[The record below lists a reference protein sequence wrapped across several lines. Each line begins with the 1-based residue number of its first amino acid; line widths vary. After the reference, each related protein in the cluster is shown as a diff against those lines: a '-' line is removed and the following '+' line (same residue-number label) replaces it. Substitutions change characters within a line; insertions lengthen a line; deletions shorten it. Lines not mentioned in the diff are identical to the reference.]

1 MKIDLSGK
9 TAVVTGGASGIGR
22 ALTNQL
28 AAAGAS
34 VAILDRDGTGAKST
48 VAGLDG
54 HHLALEVDLQD
65 RAAIQAAGPLVL
77 DELGVPDIVV
87 NAAGWD
93 IIENF
98 LDNSRE
104 YWDQV
109 VDINL
114 RGPIEVSR
122 VFLEPMVE
130 RNTGGRIV
138 NVASDAGRVGS
149 SGEAVYA
156 GAKGGIIAFSKSL
169 AREVARYGI
178 TVNTVCPGPTDTP
191 LFRSQPQKMQD
202 ALVRAIPLRRLAQP
216 SEVANAI
223 VFFASDQAAFMTG
236 QVVSVSGGLTMA
248 G

>member
-1 MKIDLSGK
+1 MNLDFTDKV
-9 TAVVTGGASGIGR
+9 AVVTGGASGIGR
-22 ALTNQL
+22 AVVEEL
-28 AAAGAS
+28 AAAGAR
-34 VAILDRDGTGAKST
+34 VAVLDRDADGARS
-48 VAGLDG
+48 VLAGLGDG
-54 HHLALEVDLQD
+54 HAAFEVDLRE
-65 RAAIQAAGPLVL
+65 RAAIRAVGV
-77 DELGVPDIVV
+77 DVVDGLGVPDVVV

-114 RGPIEVSR
+114 MGPIEVSR

-130 RNTGGRIV
+130 RGQPGRIV

-156 GAKGGIIAFSKSL
+156 GAKGGVISFGKAL
-169 AREVARYGI
+169 AREVARHGI

-191 LFRSQPQKMQD
+191 LFHRQPEKMQE
-202 ALVRAIPLRRLAQP
+202 ALVRAIPMRRLAQP
-216 SEVANAI
+216 AEVAAAI
-223 VFFASDQAAFMTG
+223 VFFASDAASFMTG

>member
-1 MKIDLSGK
+1 MIIDLSGK
-9 TAVVTGGASGIGR
+9 TAVVTGGASGIGQ
-22 ALTNQL
+22 AVAHGL
-28 AAAGAS
+28 AQAGAS
-34 VAILDRDGTGAKST
+34 VAILDRNMAGATAT
-48 VAGLDG
+48 VASLPGTNC
-54 HHLALEVDLQD
+54 AFEVDLVD
-65 RAAIQAAGPLVL
+65 REAVMAVGDDVVAA
-77 DELGVPDIVV
+77 LGVPQIVV

-104 YWDQV
+104 YWDRIV
-109 VDINL
+109 GINL
-114 RGPIEVSR
+114 MGPIEVTR
-122 VFLEPMVE
+122 VFLERMVE
-130 RNTGGRIV
+130 RGEGGRIV

-156 GAKGGIIAFSKSL
+156 GAKGGVIAFGKAL

-191 LFRSQPQKMQD
+191 LFRSQPEKMQE
-202 ALVRAIPLRRLAQP
+202 ALTRAIPLRRLAQP

-223 VFFASDQAAFMTG
+223 VFFASEQAAFMTG